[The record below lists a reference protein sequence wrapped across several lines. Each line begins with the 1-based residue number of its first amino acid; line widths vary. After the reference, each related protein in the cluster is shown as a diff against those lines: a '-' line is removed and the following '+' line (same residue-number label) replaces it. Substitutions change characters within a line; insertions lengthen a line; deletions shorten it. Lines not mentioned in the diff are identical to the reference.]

1 MSIRFKETE
10 QILKDSLKVTTI
22 DWWTS
27 LYSSRG
33 INTAA

>member
-10 QILKDSLKVTTI
+10 QILKDSLKETTI

-27 LYSSRG
+27 LYRSQG